1 MKGKVVKCPRRGRGL
16 GRKIVAGLFLCF
28 LVAGVCLY
36 LGQTMA
42 FQEARKELLRL
53 ESQRDMLKKKSD
65 LLKEESLLLHDHE
78 YIEMQARKQ
87 LGMVRPGEIL
97 FFVGE

>member
-1 MKGKVVKCPRRGRGL
+1 MKGKVVRYPRRRKGL

-28 LVAGVCLY
+28 LFAGVCFC

-42 FQEARKELLRL
+42 FQEAKNELLKL
-53 ESQRDMLKKKSD
+53 ESQRDMLKNESD
-65 LLKEESLLLHDHE
+65 LLKEESLLLHDNE
-78 YIEMQARKQ
+78 YIEIQARKH